1 MKKEPLIILTGPTAV
16 GKTEL
21 SIALAK
27 AVNGEIISADSMQVY
42 RYMDIGTAKIMPEE
56 MDGIP
61 HHLIDVLDPKE
72 PFNVVLF
79 KELATKAMDD
89 IYARGRIPVIVGGTG
104 FYIQAVL
111 YDIHFDENDDDKS
124 YRTYLEQLAEKSELS
139 SNYIGMVERGLKE
152 PGLATIV
159 KLLNALNISADT
171 LLCDLVPSA
180 SHVTDD
186 EICKRLEGL
195 TPIQKKAALDL
206 LDTYISNLPYLT
218 NEE

>member
-1 MKKEPLIILTGPTAV
+1 M
-16 GKTEL
+16 
-21 SIALAK
+21 
-27 AVNGEIISADSMQVY
+27 
-42 RYMDIGTAKIMPEE
+42 
-56 MDGIP
+56 
-61 HHLIDVLDPKE
+61 
-72 PFNVVLF
+72 
-79 KELATKAMDD
+79 KELFGQ
-89 IYARGRIPVIVGGTG
+89 RLREQRIKHGLT
-104 FYIQAVL
+104 
-111 YDIHFDENDDDKS
+111 
-124 YRTYLEQLAEKSELS
+124 LEQLAEKSELS

-186 EICKRLEGL
+186 EIRKRLEGL

-218 NEE
+218 NFASASAEIWPMRFSFAFLSAIIILIRCIVS

>member
-1 MKKEPLIILTGPTAV
+1 M
-16 GKTEL
+16 
-21 SIALAK
+21 
-27 AVNGEIISADSMQVY
+27 
-42 RYMDIGTAKIMPEE
+42 
-56 MDGIP
+56 
-61 HHLIDVLDPKE
+61 
-72 PFNVVLF
+72 
-79 KELATKAMDD
+79 KELFGQ
-89 IYARGRIPVIVGGTG
+89 RLREQRIKHGLT
-104 FYIQAVL
+104 
-111 YDIHFDENDDDKS
+111 
-124 YRTYLEQLAEKSELS
+124 LEQLAEKSELS

-186 EICKRLEGL
+186 EIRKRLEGL

-218 NEE
+218 NEEWCAFLLQSYRL

>member
-1 MKKEPLIILTGPTAV
+1 M
-16 GKTEL
+16 
-21 SIALAK
+21 
-27 AVNGEIISADSMQVY
+27 
-42 RYMDIGTAKIMPEE
+42 
-56 MDGIP
+56 
-61 HHLIDVLDPKE
+61 
-72 PFNVVLF
+72 
-79 KELATKAMDD
+79 KELFGQ
-89 IYARGRIPVIVGGTG
+89 RLREQRIKHGLT
-104 FYIQAVL
+104 
-111 YDIHFDENDDDKS
+111 
-124 YRTYLEQLAEKSELS
+124 LEQLAEKSELS

-186 EICKRLEGL
+186 EIRKRLEGL

-218 NEE
+218 NEEEIANFASASAEI

>member
-1 MKKEPLIILTGPTAV
+1 M
-16 GKTEL
+16 
-21 SIALAK
+21 
-27 AVNGEIISADSMQVY
+27 
-42 RYMDIGTAKIMPEE
+42 
-56 MDGIP
+56 
-61 HHLIDVLDPKE
+61 
-72 PFNVVLF
+72 
-79 KELATKAMDD
+79 KELFGQ
-89 IYARGRIPVIVGGTG
+89 RLREQRIKHGLT
-104 FYIQAVL
+104 
-111 YDIHFDENDDDKS
+111 
-124 YRTYLEQLAEKSELS
+124 LEQLAEKSELS

-186 EICKRLEGL
+186 EIRKRLEGL

-218 NEE
+218 DEEETTNFASASAEI